1 MVILQTE
8 SSKLSYIMKQLAI
21 LSLSCMLAA
30 GAQAQTAQFDY
41 FKYAGNDSRFNVEI
55 DKTHQYYNPIL
66 AGFYPDPSICRVG
79 DTYYLVN
86 SSFTFFPGVPLS
98 TSKDL
103 VNWKSAGHV
112 LDRPSQV
119 PLKGQHVSG
128 GIFAPAISYNKKN
141 KTFYMITTNVGA
153 GNFFVKSKD
162 PSKGWSEPIY
172 LRKIDGIDPSFFFD
186 DNGKGYIVHNG
197 PVVGGADYE
206 GQRSIR
212 CFEFDVKGDSI
223 KGDFK
228 EILRGGTH
236 VEKKPIWIEG
246 PHVFKK
252 GKFYYLMCAEG
263 GTGGWHSE
271 VILRAKNPMGPW
283 EENPNNPI
291 LTQRTGLDP
300 NRKDPVSSAGHA
312 DIVEDGKG
320 NWWAVFLACRPYEE
334 DMYNTGRDTYLL
346 PVTWKDGWP
355 EILAKNT
362 PISTVG
368 EKAGLKPAE
377 KNEFSGN
384 FSYTDY
390 FESINPRWMIL
401 RNYEPF
407 FVKGT
412 NSKGIKLNLLPGNIY
427 KRDPMSAIWARQQH
441 GTFTAETEINF
452 TPRNDKEIAG
462 LALLQKEDHN
472 FVLGKTMK
480 KGQLMVTLTRAEK
493 NNVQIASATIK
504 GGKLKLKVEGHDR
517 YYDFY
522 YAVENGDWQL
532 LAKGVDASNLS
543 TQKSGGFIGA
553 VIGLYAS
560 SNKE

>member
-1 MVILQTE
+1 
-8 SSKLSYIMKQLAI
+8 MKQLAI

-246 PHVFKK
+246 PHLFKK

-291 LTQRTGLDP
+291 LTQRTGLDT

-412 NSKGIKLNLLPGNIY
+412 NSKGIKFNLLPGNIY

-522 YAVENGDWQL
+522 YAEENGDWQL